1 MHGGDRC
8 IEPGGETLEL
18 AAGVCQEISTETR
31 IIATIQRADQ
41 TGVAMAMRCGQNRSK
56 SWKFCCLHH
65 GLSDDQDPAG
75 NATHQPP
82 DLLFQPWYALGVVWE
97 CLEMARWR
105 PLEKKTVLKK
115 PRIPKMCPPYKKPC
129 KKLNRHR
136 LLRKQILTPMKL
148 LQDGQSRADRG
159 HLHGNSAF
167 RDLCSNILGD
177 EEVSG
182 PPCPA
187 LLLNWPGDLRR
198 SDPVHPLPRFHLSS
212 PCMQDR
218 GPKRGLARG

>member
-1 MHGGDRC
+1 MIKILLGRPHTSRLIFSFRPGMPWVLFGSVWRWRDR
-8 IEPGGETLEL
+8 
-18 AAGVCQEISTETR
+18 
-31 IIATIQRADQ
+31 
-41 TGVAMAMRCGQNRSK
+41 
-56 SWKFCCLHH
+56 
-65 GLSDDQDPAG
+65 
-75 NATHQPP
+75 
-82 DLLFQPWYALGVVWE
+82 
-97 CLEMARWR
+97 RWR
-105 PLEKKTVLKK
+105 PVEKKKVLKK
-115 PRIPKMCPPYKKPC
+115 TRIPKMCPPYKKPC

-198 SDPVHPLPRFHLSS
+198 ADPVLPFNAKISS
-212 PCMQDR
+212 LLTVYAGQGTQTWSRP
-218 GPKRGLARG
+218 GLASS